1 MAFNY
6 YTIDSIKQI
15 DASDVPEAF
24 LQYYQKLSE
33 EMKEE
38 IRDIRPDLVKVV
50 ETGDDTTDQET
61 EQLAGETTDQDT
73 DSEDDEES
81 DDEGYSPVVEAWED
95 ISIRA
100 WQKHEIETSVLVCKV
115 IPANVLSCRIHRI
128 PLVEKQIKIKRANG
142 AI

>member
-73 DSEDDEES
+73 DSEDDEE
-81 DDEGYSPVVEAWED
+81 G
-95 ISIRA
+95 
-100 WQKHEIETSVLVCKV
+100 
-115 IPANVLSCRIHRI
+115 VLSCGRSLGGYLYSRMAKTRNRN
-128 PLVEKQIKIKRANG
+128 VCTG
-142 AI
+142 M